1 MPVILFTL
9 DYEHYLLFGEVRHA
23 SQVTGEKKCNIDVEA
38 LGGILSV

>member
-9 DYEHYLLFGEVRHA
+9 DYEHYLLFGDVHHA
-23 SQVTGEKKCNIDVEA
+23 SQGTSKKKFNIDVKA